1 MSAAPALPGSSNE
14 AIRQMLSFRVGTEEY
29 AIDILQVHEIRGQS
43 AVTVMPRTAAWVRGA
58 MNLRGNIVPIVD
70 VRTRFGLPPDTAVG
84 RPVIVVV
91 AVGERLMGLLVDAVC
106 DVIELPLSAIEP
118 APEVQHD
125 ADADFVEALGRHADR
140 LIILL
145 NVQKLID

>member
-1 MSAAPALPGSSNE
+1 MSAAAALPGSSNE
-14 AIRQMLSFRVGTEEY
+14 TIRQMLSFRVGTEEY

-58 MNLRGNIVPIVD
+58 MNLRGNIVPIID
-70 VRTRFGLPPDTAVG
+70 VKTRFGLPPDTSGG

-91 AVGERLMGLLVDAVC
+91 AVGERLVGLLVDAVC

-118 APEVQHD
+118 APEVQR
-125 ADADFVEALGRHADR
+125 DADFVEALGRHADR
-140 LIILL
+140 LLILL